1 MACQLDRHDRLV
13 YEIRGN
19 AKMAHMNAR
28 RRRYA
33 GFTLVEVAL
42 AIAVGLI
49 IIAGSVIMYNA
60 TKDMAASSN
69 ARERVNKANTLIVE
83 YASANNGLY
92 PPSAAAG
99 GQFTT
104 MWKLKN
110 PDEYNSSPWGGTTGD
125 VNSGVSEM
133 NPITDGTLDP
143 ATAPNHAAD
152 LTVDGSKAANLIY
165 VQIQN
170 NRFAKL
176 QQFSNPTAIT
186 AKGYAVSIY
195 DRTGNPWFH
204 LVYGQ

>member
-1 MACQLDRHDRLV
+1 MRNHL
-13 YEIRGN
+13 
-19 AKMAHMNAR
+19 AR
-28 RRRYA
+28 K

-83 YASANNGLY
+83 YAAANNGNY

-99 GQFTT
+99 GQFST
-104 MWKLKN
+104 MWKAKN
-110 PDEYNSSPWGGTTGD
+110 PDEYALSPWGGPTGD
-125 VNSGVSEM
+125 TTSGVSEM
-133 NPITDGTLDP
+133 NPIADGTLNP
-143 ATAPNHAAD
+143 ASAPNHAAD
-152 LTVDGSKAANLIY
+152 LPVDASKAANLIY
-165 VQIQN
+165 VQIQG

-204 LVYGQ
+204 MVCGQ